1 MSRRGATFRLAVG
14 LSVAASGCAGP
25 SDDPALAQTTPSRCE
40 PPAMVAELPVALL
53 EASGVTRDPRSADL
67 FWVHND
73 SGNPAELFA
82 LDGAGRLLAA
92 VPVRGARNR
101 DWEDIAVGPC
111 PAGSCLYLADIG
123 DNLAVHSSIVV
134 HRLPVPELPGD
145 TLASA
150 SVESV
155 EPETSWRLVY
165 PEGPR
170 DAETLAIDAER
181 GELIIVTKGRED
193 VVELYT
199 LRLGE
204 LRSGPGT
211 SAAPNALRRV
221 GSLRVPIGDGT
232 SQLITAGDLSPDGT
246 RLVIRSYTTLFE
258 FPWRGAAQFDTLV
271 TPAAS
276 SLMGALE
283 AQGEGVAWELSGESL
298 VMVSEGRGG
307 RPPTFSRIRC
317 PAPEE

>member
-1 MSRRGATFRLAVG
+1 MSRRGGTFRLAVA
-14 LSVAASGCAGP
+14 LSVAAPGCAGP
-25 SDDPALAQTTPSRCE
+25 SDDPVLAQAASRCE
-40 PPAMVAELPVALL
+40 PPAMVAELPSPLL
-53 EASGVTRDPRSADL
+53 EASGVARDPRSADV
-67 FWVHND
+67 FWAHND

-82 LDGAGRLLAA
+82 VDGAGRLLAT

-134 HRLPVPELPGD
+134 HRLPLPELSSD

-150 SVESV
+150 AVESV
-155 EPETSWRLVY
+155 DPETSWRLVY
-165 PEGPR
+165 PDGPR
-170 DAETLAIDAER
+170 DAETLAIDGEG
-181 GELIIVTKGRED
+181 GELIVVTKGREG

-199 LRLGE
+199 LLLGE
-204 LRSGPGT
+204 LRSGTGT
-211 SAAPNALRRV
+211 SDPPNALRRV

-232 SQLITAGDLSPDGT
+232 GQLVTGGDLSPDGT

-258 FPWRGAAQFDTLV
+258 FPWQGAAQFDTLV
-271 TPAAS
+271 APATS
-276 SLMGALE
+276 SLIGALE

-317 PAPEE
+317 PAPGE